1 MRLYIIVAVA
11 VAVALCSCSD
21 NEVPSNFAPVLTVDS
36 ATDVTRTEAT
46 LTGHVELQGEA
57 SMPTLSFS
65 YGVSGQTTRTT
76 VQVTPSGGVAST
88 RVTDLKAGTQ
98 YEYWLSGT
106 NGRVT
111 INSKTMTFTTV
122 HNSRPTVGALK
133 RLSQGPMSVI
143 VSYDITDDGGE
154 TITSTGCYV
163 TDEATGQ
170 TTQVSATAVNGKG
183 TYRVS
188 VGGLSQKQAYTLQA
202 YAVTRAGESV
212 GESLRIETGDAV
224 VLEEEGELSEL
235 IGTTINEYKTIT
247 IVGRLNGDDL
257 RCLRKMAGRDF
268 GGVATDGQLEVIDMT
283 DATIVEGGG
292 SYDGSRFSA
301 NDVIGQ
307 DLFSNCDK
315 LKTIVLPNSVV
326 TVERN
331 AFAGC
336 SSLTSLSLP
345 SNVASISPSSGCTAL
360 ESIDAAAS
368 TNYTSVDGVLF
379 NSDGT
384 EIVWFPIGKKGDYTM
399 PSTVTSIGDRA
410 FQECRI
416 TRFVLPDGLM
426 SLGQAVFYGSEVEEV
441 ILPAQLRTIPTAT
454 FQNCASLTTVHLGE
468 KAELVSDYVFDG
480 CPLTDLYVDAVH
492 PPVCNSNTFTT
503 SGTSFLTTCTLHVPA
518 GTKTIYRNHSYWGK
532 FKKITEN
539 Q

>member
-1 MRLYIIVAVA
+1 MRLPIIVAIA
-11 VAVALCSCSD
+11 VAAAVCSCSD

-36 ATDVTRTEAT
+36 ATNVTRTEAT
-46 LTGHVELQGEA
+46 LTGHVQLQGEA

-65 YGVSGQTTRTT
+65 YGVSGQATHTTM
-76 VQVTPSGGVAST
+76 QVTPSGSSASA

-98 YEYWLSGT
+98 YDYWLSGT

-111 INSKTMTFTTV
+111 INSKTMTFTTLS
-122 HNSRPTVGALK
+122 NSRPTVGALT

-154 TITSTGCYV
+154 TITATGCYV
-163 TDEATGQ
+163 TNESTGQ
-170 TTQVSATAVNGKG
+170 TTQVAATTVNGQG

-202 YAVTRAGESV
+202 YATTRAGESV
-212 GESLRIETGDAV
+212 GEALRIETGEAV
-224 VLEEEGELSEL
+224 VLEGEGQMSEL
-235 IGTTINEYKTIT
+235 IGSTINDYKTIT

-257 RCLRKMAGRDF
+257 RCLRQMAGRDF

-336 SSLTSLSLP
+336 SSLTALSLP
-345 SNVASISPSSGCTAL
+345 SNVTSISPSSGCTSL

-368 TNYTSVDGVLF
+368 THYTSIEGVLY
-379 NSDGT
+379 NADGT
-384 EIVWFPIGKKGDYTM
+384 EIVWFPIGKKGDYTL
-399 PSTVTSIGDRA
+399 PSTVTAIGDRA
-410 FQECRI
+410 FQGCHI
-416 TRFVLPDGLM
+416 TRFVLPDGLT
-426 SLGQAVFYGSEVEEV
+426 SLGQAVFYGSEVVEV
-441 ILPAQLRTIPTAT
+441 VLPAQLRTIPTAT
-454 FQNCASLTTVHLGE
+454 FQNCANLTTVHLGE
-468 KAELVSDYVFDG
+468 KAELLSDYVFDG
-480 CPLTDLYVDAVH
+480 CPLADLYVDAVH
-492 PPVCNSNTFTT
+492 PPVCYSNTFTT
-503 SGTSFLTTCTLHVPA
+503 SGTSFLSTCTLHVPA
-518 GTKTIYRNHSYWGK
+518 GTKATYRNNSNWGK